1 MGTAGKIAVVLCQL
15 SFVLSALA
23 APDFAVK
30 PYLQR
35 PATDAMTVIFFTD
48 SACTATTT
56 CTPKNGGG
64 ETKTEATTGVWAE
77 ALTNNLVCGDTGR
90 SNAMLYRHRVRFTDL
105 KPNRIYAYSVELAG
119 GAKYENSFRTAPDR
133 NTPIRFVAYADCETE
148 SNPWDNY
155 VKNLAQMQKRDPDF
169 VAIAGDFV
177 ARGGIQSYWDG
188 FWKANAGEKGD
199 IASSI
204 PLLTVLGNHD
214 LYDNGVKGDSA
225 SDYKYDLQG
234 ETGTERYLAYFEN
247 EPNGVKYT
255 VRDGTNIPEDRDL
268 SQLFH
273 RVDYG
278 PVTLIFLD
286 TNDGDNSGDHSRD
299 TNYETRGDTNR
310 YRPGIDRSLGGRHP
324 DFNPG
329 SPQYDWLTN
338 QLADAQ
344 QKSRFTFV
352 FNHHCPYSIG
362 SHNQS
367 PTSGQTGGSA
377 QPVRILTE
385 TMVRYGVDGW
395 YCGHDELLE
404 HSITNG
410 YEILPDGSKR
420 KHTLSIYDLGC
431 SGDSAR
437 SSSGATNPLAYWQGS
452 GNYGG
457 TGGYGFL
464 ETDVTTNKN
473 GQWTCTITPVQGST
487 GNYVSGSQIV
497 YVENSERGEEV
508 NDLVYAE
515 YAKTK
520 PIAGVSSTKPSDW
533 VEWTKPPES
542 ADEEEDDPEYSDLE
556 PVGEPEISTNLM
568 MSVGSELTF
577 PHRFRKNLRYWLLGS
592 TNGTAV
598 ATAEL
603 NVPVA
608 ACTNYVGYSS
618 RSTIKTNE
626 VALTIQAKAPGA
638 AVISLGRQYKLK
650 EPVRAVRYQIRVSN
664 HN

>member
-1 MGTAGKIAVVLCQL
+1 MGTNGQIVKGAWCLVLGAWCL
-15 SFVLSALA
+15 VLSA
-23 APDFAVK
+23 APQFAVK
-30 PYLQR
+30 PYLQH
-35 PATDAMTVIFFTD
+35 PSKDAMTVIFFTD
-48 SACTATTT
+48 SACKATTT
-56 CTPKNGGG
+56 CSLPGSVMSTNTVG
-64 ETKTEATTGVWAE
+64 EWAQ
-77 ALTNNLVCGDTGR
+77 ALTNNLVCGDTSR
-90 SNAMLYRHRVRFTDL
+90 TNAKLYRHKARFTGL

-133 NTPIRFVAYADCETE
+133 NTPIRFVSYADCETTAD
-148 SNPWDNY
+148 PFANY
-155 VKNLAQMQKRDPDF
+155 VSNLKQMKSREPDF

-188 FWKANAGEKGD
+188 FWRANAGDKGD

-214 LYDNGVKGDSA
+214 LYDNGVADDKATDF
-225 SDYKYDLQG
+225 KYDLQG

-247 EPNGVKYT
+247 EPNGVEYT
-255 VRDGTNIPEDRDL
+255 VRDGTDIPETRDL

-299 TNYETRGDTNR
+299 TNYETRTDADR

-352 FNHHCPYSIG
+352 FNHHCPYSVG

-431 SGDSAR
+431 SGDTAR
-437 SSSGATNPLAYWQGS
+437 NSSGAENPLKYWQGND
-452 GNYGG
+452 NYGG
-457 TGGYGFL
+457 SGSYGFL

-473 GQWTCTITPVQGST
+473 GQWTCTITPVQGSS
-487 GNYVSGSQIV
+487 GNYLNAQIV
-497 YVENSERGEEV
+497 YVENQERGEDA

-515 YAKTK
+515 YAKTT
-520 PIAGVSSTKPSDW
+520 PIPGVSSTKPSDW
-533 VEWTKPPES
+533 LAWKKPPES
-542 ADEEEDDPEYSDLE
+542 DEEEDDPEYPDLE
-556 PVGEPEISTNLM
+556 PAGEPEISTNLT
-568 MSVGSELTF
+568 MSAGSELTF

-598 ATAEL
+598 AAAEL

-608 ACTNYVGYSS
+608 ACTNHVGYQS
-618 RSTIKTNE
+618 RSTMKTNE
-626 VALTIQAKAPGA
+626 VSLTIRANASGA
-638 AVISLGRQYKLK
+638 AVISLGRQYKSK
-650 EPVRAVRYQIRVSN
+650 EPVRAVRYQIKVR
-664 HN
+664 